1 MGILALGG
9 EEKPDV
15 LMLQIYTMPKAY
27 YTAHAP
33 FRHGS
38 ALDALKTLAAP
49 DYHRQ

>member
-9 EEKPDV
+9 EEKPVV
-15 LMLQIYTMPKAY
+15 LMFTMPKAY

>member
-1 MGILALGG
+1 MGFLALGG
-9 EEKPDV
+9 EEKRAV
-15 LMLQIYTMPKAY
+15 LMLQIYDAQNLL
-27 YTAHAP
+27 HSSCP

>member
-1 MGILALGG
+1 
-9 EEKPDV
+9 
-15 LMLQIYTMPKAY
+15 MPKAY

-38 ALDALKTLAAP
+38 ALDTLKTLAAP